1 MVMMRTSPI
10 KIKAMHKHEIRNEKE
25 KKKRKKKKKMSALDK
40 PLFRFS
46 SSSLP

>member
-1 MVMMRTSPI
+1 MMRTSPI
-10 KIKAMHKHEIRNEKE
+10 KIKAMRKDEIRNGKE
-25 KKKRKKKKKMSALDK
+25 KKKEKKEKMSRPDK